1 MKHTIRLI
9 AMILILSFVVTA
21 LACGKSNEGEVTDNA
36 TTTTASGDTTGAT
49 TTVTETESPYDANGY
64 LKSDLP
70 EDLHFGDAT
79 VTILYWDDVENP
91 EFESD
96 GINGDIVNDAI
107 YTRNMTV
114 EEKLGVKIAFEHT
127 KGNVS
132 NIAEF
137 KSVVGTAYTAG
148 ENTYDLIAAY
158 SRTTAACAQSGY
170 CLDLLELDYLNFENP
185 WWPAN
190 LLEVTGIGDSMYF
203 ASGDASVNVLHM
215 MYCTMYNKDLI
226 EQYKLQDPVELV
238 KNGKWTLEAM
248 QTICKDIYQDLDNNG
263 SESEGDF
270 FGVTVGS
277 YHLDSLYTGSGL
289 KLVEKGNGDQLMVIS
304 DDFFSEKA
312 TNLCDFLGK
321 WLATTDV
328 YDTTDAVAFL
338 AGNCV
343 FDINNC
349 SIAIEMQDVSYSYGV
364 LPVPKYDEAQENYIT
379 CVGNPFT
386 LYAVYANTKDA
397 NRAAAVLECWA
408 SEAYRTTTPAQFETT
423 MKLKYSESEVEADM
437 YDIIRTT
444 VVFDI
449 GRLFNQELGDMTDI
463 FFRASGQALAWKSVS
478 AGYSKMLPKML
489 TKISDAFLALQ

>member
-1 MKHTIRLI
+1 MRQLTRLI
-9 AMILILSFVVTA
+9 ALILILSFTLTA
-21 LACGKSNEGEVTDNA
+21 IACGGDKQESTTSNVEN
-36 TTTTASGDTTGAT
+36 
-49 TTVTETESPYDANGY
+49 TTVAGGTTSATSETTESPYDANGF

-70 EDLHFGDAT
+70 EDLNFGGAT
-79 VTILYWDDVENP
+79 VTMLYWDDVENP

-96 GINGDIVNDAI
+96 GLNGDIVNDAI
-107 YTRNMTV
+107 YTRNVTV
-114 EEKLGVKIAFEHT
+114 EEKLGVKLGFVHT

-132 NIAEF
+132 NISEF
-137 KSVVGTAYTAG
+137 KKVVGTAYTAG
-148 ENTYDLIAAY
+148 ETDYDLIAAY

-170 CLDLLELDYLNFENP
+170 CLDLLDLDYINFDNP
-185 WWPAN
+185 WWPSS
-190 LLEVTGIGDSMYF
+190 LMDVIGIGDSMYF

-226 EQYKLQDPVELV
+226 TEYKLQDPVELV
-238 KNGKWTLEAM
+238 RNGKWTLESM
-248 QTICKDIYQDLDNNG
+248 QTLCKDLYQDLDNDNT
-263 SESEGDF
+263 ESKGDF
-270 FGVTVGS
+270 FGLTLGS
-277 YHLDSLYTGSGL
+277 WHIDSIYTGSGL
-289 KLVEKGNGDQLMVIS
+289 MLVEQGDGDQLMVIS
-304 DDFFSEKA
+304 QDYFSEK
-312 TNLCDFLGK
+312 TIDLCDFLGK

-328 YDTTDAVAFL
+328 YDTTDPVAFL

-349 SIAIEMQDVSYSYGV
+349 SIAIEMQDVSYAYGV
-364 LPVPKYDEAQENYIT
+364 LPVPKYDENQEDFIT

-423 MKLKYSESEVEADM
+423 MKLKYSESEVEAEM
-437 YDIIRTT
+437 YDIIRST

-463 FFRASGQALAWKSVS
+463 FFKASGSGNSWKSVS
-478 AGYSKMLPKML
+478 AGYSKLLPKMVE
-489 TKISDAFLALQ
+489 KISNAFLALQD

>member
-1 MKHTIRLI
+1 MRNLTRLI
-9 AMILILSFVVTA
+9 ALILILSFTLTVI
-21 LACGKSNEGEVTDNA
+21 ACGGSGKQESTTSAVENTTAVGEVTTA
-36 TTTTASGDTTGAT
+36 TT
-49 TTVTETESPYDANGY
+49 TETESLYDANGY

-70 EDLHFGDAT
+70 EDLNFGGAT
-79 VTILYWDDVENP
+79 ITMLYWDDVENP

-96 GINGDIVNDAI
+96 GLNGDIVNDAI
-107 YTRNMTV
+107 YTRNVTV
-114 EEKLGVKIAFEHT
+114 EEKLGVKFSFVHT

-132 NIAEF
+132 NISEF
-137 KSVVGTAYTAG
+137 KKVVGTAYTAG
-148 ENTYDLIAAY
+148 ETDYDLIAAY

-170 CLDLLELDYLNFENP
+170 CLDLLDLDYINFENP
-185 WWPAN
+185 WWPSS
-190 LLEVTGIGDSMYF
+190 LMDVIGIGDSMYF

-226 EQYKLQDPVELV
+226 TQYNLQDPVELV
-238 KNGKWTLEAM
+238 RNGKWTLESM
-248 QTICKDIYQDLDNNG
+248 QSLCKDLYQDLDNNNTESDADFYGLTLG
-263 SESEGDF
+263 SW
-270 FGVTVGS
+270 
-277 YHLDSLYTGSGL
+277 HIDSIYTGSGL
-289 KLVEKGNGDQLMVIS
+289 MLVEQGEGDQLMVIS
-304 DDFFSEKA
+304 PDYFSEK
-312 TNLCDFLGK
+312 TIDLCDFLGK

-328 YDTTDAVAFL
+328 YDTTDPVAFL

-349 SIAIEMQDVSYSYGV
+349 SIAIEMQDVSYAYGV
-364 LPVPKYDEAQENYIT
+364 LPVPKYDENQEDFIT

-423 MKLKYSESEVEADM
+423 MKLKYSESEVEAEM
-437 YDIIRTT
+437 YDIIRST

-463 FFRASGQALAWKSVS
+463 FFKASGSGNSWKSVS
-478 AGYSKMLPKML
+478 AGYSKLLPKMVE
-489 TKISDAFLALQ
+489 KISNAFLALED

>member
-1 MKHTIRLI
+1 MRHLIRPV
-9 AMILILSFVVTA
+9 AMILILAFVLTA
-21 LACGKSNEGEVTDNA
+21 LACGSSNEGEVTDNV
-36 TTTTASGDTTGAT
+36 TTTATSSVGDTAT
-49 TTVTETESPYDANGY
+49 TTVAQTESLYDENGY

-70 EDLHFGDAT
+70 EDLNFGGAT
-79 VTILYWDDVENP
+79 ITMLYWDDVENP
-91 EFESD
+91 EFEAD
-96 GINGDIVNDAI
+96 GITGDIVNDAI
-107 YTRNMTV
+107 YTRNINV
-114 EEKLGVKIAFEHT
+114 EEKLGVKFEFAHT
-127 KGNVS
+127 AGNVS
-132 NIAEF
+132 NISEF
-137 KSVVGTAYTAG
+137 KSVVGNAYIAG
-148 ENTYDLIAAY
+148 ENDYDLIASY
-158 SRTTAACAQSGY
+158 SRTTAACAQAGY

-238 KNGKWTLEAM
+238 HSGKWTLEAM
-248 QTICKDIYQDLDNNG
+248 NTLCKDIYQDLDNNG

-270 FGVTVGS
+270 FGLTLGS
-277 YHLDSLYTGSGL
+277 WHIDSIYTGSGL
-289 KLVEKGNGDQLMVIS
+289 RLVEQGNGDQLMVIS

-312 TNLCDFLGK
+312 IDLCDFLGK

-328 YDTTDAVAFL
+328 YDTTDPVAFL

-349 SIAIEMQDVSYSYGV
+349 SIAIEMQDVSWSYGV
-364 LPVPKYDEAQENYIT
+364 LPVPKYDEAQEDYIT

-386 LYAVYANTKDA
+386 LYAIYANTKDA

-408 SEAYRTTTPAQFETT
+408 AEAYRTTTPAQFETT

-463 FFRASGQALAWKSVS
+463 FFRASGQGLAWKGVS

-489 TKISDAFLALQ
+489 EKISDAFLALQ